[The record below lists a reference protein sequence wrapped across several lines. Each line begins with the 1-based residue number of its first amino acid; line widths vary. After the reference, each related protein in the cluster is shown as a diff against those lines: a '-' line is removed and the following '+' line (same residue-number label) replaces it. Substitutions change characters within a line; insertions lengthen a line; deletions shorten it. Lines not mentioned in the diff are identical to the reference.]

1 MWTLAGLHS
10 NRWLLPSDSETFTT
24 INYFTSQK
32 ISWTWDSID
41 RNELQCVVF
50 SPYIVH
56 SIRRDNVTHF
66 IINQIGKNHVTR
78 CCLVTFLR
86 LFLFAYFPTDQSEQK
101 PPAMCGVFSL
111 SARLHYKTAQ
121 AELKMVWSFP
131 GGSQCVLRPAC
142 WWRRMMRQLSDR
154 QTNFWSNLALSLLHT
169 LRQSN
174 SDQQTPEHLFLSKP
188 PATFLIRLW
197 KGIRQGICESVLIT
211 ELKEVGIFWLTVWS
225 SLSFYDASLF
235 WHEIEEAGEWKK

>member
-121 AELKMVWSFP
+121 AELKMVWSSVQRFP
-131 GGSQCVLRPAC
+131 GV
-142 WWRRMMRQLSDR
+142 WW
-154 QTNFWSNLALSLLHT
+154 
-169 LRQSN
+169 
-174 SDQQTPEHLFLSKP
+174 
-188 PATFLIRLW
+188 
-197 KGIRQGICESVLIT
+197 SVL
-211 ELKEVGIFWLTVWS
+211 VGGWCGKSHTKLLVKLSPVTRIHQGSSRLTCRPSGTW
-225 SLSFYDASLF
+225 
-235 WHEIEEAGEWKK
+235 G